1 MSIEEAKK
9 EIHAVFPDAQPA
21 RLFLTKQNLE
31 LEESHGFTPENTRFA
46 EGGCSD
52 EINEPEYKLMERYW
66 GERFK
71 FGGLAGYCH
80 GGKSSLA
87 AVSHHIPEGEGRK
100 NLLLLAG
107 PHIGYHKGQWGRV
120 IRPGQQSLSDSCGSL
135 AAALRTGRDGIRNK
149 TVDPLDRQQQTVEQM
164 VLPYL
169 DGLSDTVGPDI
180 LDATRFLME
189 RIDADLMTIVVDLQ
203 RGFDGRTAVITGI
216 IVNTAYGN
224 FFSPHRVQVLSETY

>member
-9 EIHAVFPDAQPA
+9 EILAVFPDAQPA

-52 EINEPEYKLMERYW
+52 EINEPEYQLMERYW

-87 AVSHHIPEGEGRK
+87 AVSIKKTDPS
-100 NLLLLAG
+100 NLATATA
-107 PHIGYHKGQWGRV
+107 PMRSIKMAP
-120 IRPGQQSLSDSCGSL
+120 RPDNS
-135 AAALRTGRDGIRNK
+135 A
-149 TVDPLDRQQQTVEQM
+149 
-164 VLPYL
+164 
-169 DGLSDTVGPDI
+169 
-180 LDATRFLME
+180 E
-189 RIDADLMTIVVDLQ
+189 R
-203 RGFDGRTAVITGI
+203 
-216 IVNTAYGN
+216 
-224 FFSPHRVQVLSETY
+224 E